1 MELSTSQYHLLKKLR
16 HTDLVLSS
24 CSDDEKEDVAFL
36 GSMGFVQYTEIS
48 DNKNPRMVIQTLVHI
63 RPKGKAEYDA
73 YIRARNRWFI
83 PLFVSIVALLISFIA
98 LANDIWPLLS
108 WL

>member
-48 DNKNPRMVIQTLVHI
+48 DNKNPRMVIQTSSISDQKEKLNTTHI
-63 RPKGKAEYDA
+63 SVQEIDGLYHCS
-73 YIRARNRWFI
+73 F
-83 PLFVSIVALLISFIA
+83 PLWRF
-98 LANDIWPLLS
+98 
-108 WL
+108 